1 MAHLGS
7 PGARLEFR
15 YQRWEVARG
24 HVVRGQPGVEQVSR
38 AQAAAGESEVGAQPT
53 RERREEGGGA
63 NVREESCVY
72 KEKQL

>member
-1 MAHLGS
+1 
-7 PGARLEFR
+7 
-15 YQRWEVARG
+15 
-24 HVVRGQPGVEQVSR
+24 VRGQPGVEQVSR